1 MKIHLLF
8 ILGPAETK
16 VTYLPDGT
24 VVVVFPTNMSISVE
38 SGEHPILE
46 NQHRMHFKRKVI
58 MPGKLIH
65 KLEWR
70 FYKRSSKGRSRLRKT
85 VERIG
90 SRMRVGASF
99 SRHASLHD
107 AHGDADFKGKSLLV
121 CLKFYMSIPPAVLT
135 FIHSASMATIFC
147 RIPSK
152 LLLSIYRYST
162 LYIRCCFVCM

>member
-16 VTYLPDGT
+16 VTYLPECT

-70 FYKRSSKGRSRLRKT
+70 FYKRSSKR
-85 VERIG
+85 
-90 SRMRVGASF
+90 A
-99 SRHASLHD
+99 
-107 AHGDADFKGKSLLV
+107 
-121 CLKFYMSIPPAVLT
+121 
-135 FIHSASMATIFC
+135 
-147 RIPSK
+147 
-152 LLLSIYRYST
+152 LSIEGDGRED
-162 LYIRCCFVCM
+162 RE